1 MKRSMRDILRES
13 ADPFEDSFD
22 PALREEMVSRSEALP
37 TPDLSV
43 GNPDALS
50 PIPPASMGPE
60 VAAAAST
67 ANSSSPSTPTLLSI
81 TPVAPAT
88 PVVPAS
94 PGALSAMDPRLAATP
109 AGQSLAAA
117 AIVPERITAR
127 QISDFLRLRRSMEGL
142 ITRGD
147 PPPKAKSLS
156 ATDQAQALRD
166 LGIPDRPQTWPVFMA
181 WPPQVVLNR
190 FLSPGVT
197 PEQRA
202 DMIRALSRV
211 NDAMLARSRQI
222 KPWFDLH
229 NPIQDQDRKSLR
241 SVGRD
246 SADPHYGVKWGML
259 LNPGPQDHAVLST
272 VVCWGHC
279 LAVTADG
286 GAVRASNDSLTFE
299 RSGLAPVGITPQSVS
314 LAIFEARNRGWGRLR
329 MQGSYEFGMMA
340 IKAARDAGVDAEI
353 TYSGRGLMSWKTYR
367 VKVTPGLPAPQPLP
381 DDPEAA
387 PGAARSD
394 AGPGASPRSGLASG
408 GRPASASAATP
419 AIDPVS
425 TGGNRPLRGVIPDI
439 PKHRDDPSQPSAGPS
454 P

>member
-1 MKRSMRDILRES
+1 MKRSMRDILQAA
-13 ADPFEDSFD
+13 ADPFEDTFD
-22 PALREEMVSRSEALP
+22 PALRQEMVSRSEALP
-37 TPDLSV
+37 VPDLSA
-43 GNPDALS
+43 GDPDATSAVPSPSDASQTPAAELS
-50 PIPPASMGPE
+50 AQPSVPAVSSSGTPNHGAPANQVPPVFPASAGVLP
-60 VAAAAST
+60 
-67 ANSSSPSTPTLLSI
+67 
-81 TPVAPAT
+81 
-88 PVVPAS
+88 
-94 PGALSAMDPRLAATP
+94 AMDPRLAATP

-286 GAVRASNDSLTFE
+286 GAVRASNDSLSFE

-367 VKVTPGLPAPQPLP
+367 VKVTPGLPAPQPMP
-381 DDPEAA
+381 DDPDTSPA
-387 PGAARSD
+387 AARPV
-394 AGPGASPRSGLASG
+394 AGAGASPRSA
-408 GRPASASAATP
+408 PAFPATP
-419 AIDPVS
+419 VIDPVP
-425 TGGNRPLRGVIPDI
+425 GGHRALRGVIPNI
-439 PKHRDDPSQPSAGPS
+439 PKDRDDPSNPVAGPS